1 MEIDPT
7 LRREI
12 TKRFEIESY
21 RKEIE
26 ITETWRKDLEAVYR
40 KKHES
45 MASLLNDIRSLM
57 ERMNNRVKT
66 LTAMVKEG

>member
-7 LRREI
+7 LRREL

-26 ITETWRKDLEAVYR
+26 ITETWRKDLDAIYR
-40 KKHES
+40 KRHES
-45 MASLLNDIRSLM
+45 MASLLSDIRALM

-66 LTAMVKEG
+66 LAAMVKEG

>member
-7 LRREI
+7 LRREL

-26 ITETWRKDLEAVYR
+26 ITETWRRDLEAIYR
-40 KKHES
+40 KKHDS
-45 MASLLNDIRSLM
+45 MASLLTDIRSLM